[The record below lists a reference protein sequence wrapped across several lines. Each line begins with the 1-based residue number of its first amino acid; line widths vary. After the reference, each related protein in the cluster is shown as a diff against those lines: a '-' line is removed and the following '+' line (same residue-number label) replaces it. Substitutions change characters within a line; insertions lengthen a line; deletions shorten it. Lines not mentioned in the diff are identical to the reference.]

1 MLILLIASVAMAAHF
16 IENRTYDEIKL
27 GESAILT
34 RTLKPQDI
42 QLFAVMSG
50 DVNPAHVDPEY
61 AHSSMFHEV
70 IAHGM
75 WGGAL
80 ISTVL
85 GTEFPGPGTIY
96 ISQTLRFSRPV
107 KVGDTIT
114 IKITCKQKFDH
125 NKHIARLRDAG
136 LGSTPGTAAEGVQL
150 KVISGEAE
158 VLAPSEK
165 VKRERME
172 LPEVT
177 ISDRWARYKKLLA
190 RATGLPAA
198 TAVFAQPVHA
208 ESLQSA
214 VTAAESGF
222 LRPVLVGPEKEMRE
236 VARQNGINLL
246 RCRLIDVPHARAA
259 VARAVEMARSGEADI
274 IVQGDMTTAD
284 FMLRLIGP
292 DGLRGVRRFSHVLYL
307 DVPSYPR
314 PIIISDMMLN
324 IEPSLEDKVEIVQN
338 AIDFSRLM
346 GLAEPKVAIL
356 AGIDTVTPRMRATL
370 DAAALCK
377 MAERGQ
383 ITGGVLDGPLAIDN
397 AISIAAARS
406 AALKSA
412 VAGQADV
419 LIAPNL
425 EAGNMLAKQLE
436 HLSDAISGGVVLG
449 GRVPIV
455 LANRNDPIESRVASL
470 VLALLVASRKS

>member
-1 MLILLIASVAMAAHF
+1 MLILLIASVAMPAQF
-16 IENRTYDEIKL
+16 IENRTYDEIKV
-27 GESAILT
+27 GDSATVT
-34 RTLKPQDI
+34 RTLKPEDI
-42 QLFAVMSG
+42 QLFAIMSG

-61 AHSSMFHEV
+61 AHSSMFQEV

-125 NKHIARLRDAG
+125 NKHIVFDCQC
-136 LGSTPGTAAEGVQL
+136 TNQDEL

-158 VLAPSEK
+158 VLAPTEK
-165 VKRERME
+165 VKRERVE

-236 VARQNGINLL
+236 VARQNGISLL

-292 DGLRGVRRFSHVLYL
+292 EGLRGVRRFSHVLYL

-314 PIIISDMMLN
+314 PIIVSDMMLN

-338 AIDFSRLM
+338 AIDFARLM

-383 ITGGVLDGPLAIDN
+383 ITGGVLDGPLGIDN
-397 AISIAAARS
+397 AISIVAARN

-470 VLALLVASRKS
+470 VLALLVASRKP

>member
-1 MLILLIASVAMAAHF
+1 MAAHF
-16 IENRTYDEIKL
+16 IENRTYDEIKV
-27 GESAILT
+27 GDSATLT
-34 RTLKPQDI
+34 RTLRPQDI
-42 QLFAVMSG
+42 QLFAIMSG

-125 NKHIARLRDAG
+125 NKHIVFDCQCTNQDG
-136 LGSTPGTAAEGVQL
+136 L

-158 VLAPSEK
+158 VLAPTEK
-165 VKRERME
+165 VKRERVE

-236 VARQNGINLL
+236 VARQNGISLL
-246 RCRLIDVPHARAA
+246 RCRVIDVPHARAA

-397 AISIAAARS
+397 AISIVAARN

-470 VLALLVASRKS
+470 VLALLVANQGRSAR

>member
-1 MLILLIASVAMAAHF
+1 MTAAF
-16 IENRTYDEIKL
+16 IENRTYDEIKV
-27 GESAILT
+27 GDSATLT
-34 RTLKPQDI
+34 RTLRPEDI
-42 QLFAVMSG
+42 QLFAIMSG

-96 ISQTLRFSRPV
+96 IGQTLRFSRPV

-114 IKITCKQKFDH
+114 IKVTCKQKFDH
-125 NKHIARLRDAG
+125 NKHVIFDCLCTNQD
-136 LGSTPGTAAEGVQL
+136 SL

-158 VLAPSEK
+158 VLAPTEK
-165 VKRERME
+165 VKRERFE

-177 ISDRWARYKKLLA
+177 ISDRWTRYKKLLA
-190 RATGLPAA
+190 RAKGLPAV

-214 VTAAESGF
+214 VTGAQSGI
-222 LRPVLVGPEKEMRE
+222 LRPILIGPEKEMRE
-236 VARQNGINLL
+236 VAKANGIDLL
-246 RCRLIDVPHARAA
+246 ACRLIDVPHAR
-259 VARAVEMARSGEADI
+259 VALGRAVEMARSGDADI

-284 FMLRLIGP
+284 FMARLITA
-292 DGLRGVRRFSHVLYL
+292 DGLRSVRRFSHVLYM
-307 DVPSYPR
+307 DVPNYPR
-314 PIIISDMMLN
+314 PIIISDMMIN
-324 IEPSLEDKVEIVQN
+324 IEPTLEEKIEITQN
-338 AIDFSRLM
+338 AIDFAHLM
-346 GLAEPKVAIL
+346 GIPDPKVAIL
-356 AGIDTVTPRMRATL
+356 AGIDTVTPKMRATV

-377 MAERGQ
+377 MADRGQ
-383 ITGGVLDGPLAIDN
+383 ITGGVLDGPLGIDN
-397 AISIAAARS
+397 ALSIVAARS
-406 AALKSA
+406 AHLKSA

-419 LIAPNL
+419 LIAPDL

-470 VLALLVASRKS
+470 VLALLVANYVKTTRQQ

>member
-1 MLILLIASVAMAAHF
+1 MLILLIASVVMAAQF
-16 IENRTYDEIKL
+16 IENRTYDEIKA
-27 GESAILT
+27 GDSATLT
-34 RTLKPQDI
+34 RTLKPEDI

-61 AHSSMFHEV
+61 AHSGMFHEV

-125 NKHIARLRDAG
+125 NKHIVFDCLCTNQDD
-136 LGSTPGTAAEGVQL
+136 L
-150 KVISGEAE
+150 KVIAGEAE
-158 VLAPSEK
+158 VLAPTEK
-165 VKRERME
+165 VKRERVE
-172 LPEVT
+172 LPEIT

-190 RATGLPAA
+190 RATGRPAA

-214 VTAAESGF
+214 ATAAESGF
-222 LRPVLVGPEKEMRE
+222 LRPVLLGPEKTIRE
-236 VARQNGINLL
+236 VARQNNIDLL

-259 VARAVEMARSGEADI
+259 VARAVEMARSGDADML
-274 IVQGDMTTAD
+274 VQGDMTTAD

-307 DVPSYPR
+307 DVPTYPR
-314 PIIISDMMLN
+314 PIILSDMMLN

-338 AIDFSRLM
+338 AIDFAHLI

-377 MAERGQ
+377 MADRGQ
-383 ITGGVLDGPLAIDN
+383 IVGGLLDGPLGIDN
-397 AISIAAARS
+397 AISLVAARS

-455 LANRNDPIESRVASL
+455 LANRNDTIESRVASL

>member
-1 MLILLIASVAMAAHF
+1 MATQF
-16 IENRTYDEIKL
+16 IENRTYGEIQV
-27 GESAILT
+27 GDSATLT

-42 QLFAVMSG
+42 QLFAIMSG

-96 ISQTLRFSRPV
+96 IGQTLRFSRPV

-114 IKITCKQKFDH
+114 IQITCKQKFDH
-125 NKHIARLRDAG
+125 NKHILFDCLCTNQG
-136 LGSTPGTAAEGVQL
+136 GL

-158 VLAPSEK
+158 VLAPTEK
-165 VKRERME
+165 IKRERVE

-177 ISDRWARYKKLLA
+177 ISDRWARYKKLLS

-198 TAVFAQPVHA
+198 TAAFAQPVYP

-214 VTAAESGF
+214 ATAAESGF
-222 LRPVLVGPEKEMRE
+222 LRPVLLGPERQMRE
-236 VARQNGINLL
+236 VAKANGIDLL
-246 RCRLIDVPHARAA
+246 RCRLIDVPHARVA
-259 VARAVEMARSGEADI
+259 VARALEMARSGDADM
-274 IVQGDMTTAD
+274 IVQGDITTAD
-284 FMLRLIGP
+284 LMLRLIGA
-292 DGLRGVRRFSHVLYL
+292 DGVRGVRRFSHVLYL
-307 DVPSYPR
+307 DVPNYLR
-314 PIIISDMMLN
+314 PVILSDMMVN
-324 IEPSLEDKVEIVQN
+324 IEPTLEEKIEIVQN
-338 AIDFSRLM
+338 AIDFAHLM
-346 GLAEPKVAIL
+346 GIAEPKVAIL
-356 AGIDTVTPRMRATL
+356 AGIDTVTPKMRATL

-383 ITGGVLDGPLAIDN
+383 ITGGILDGPLGIDN
-397 AISIAAARS
+397 AISLVAARG
-406 AALKSA
+406 AAIKSA

-419 LIAPNL
+419 LIAPDL

-455 LANRNDPIESRVASL
+455 LANRNDSIESRVASL
-470 VLALLVASRKS
+470 VLALLVSSNQARGA

>member
-1 MLILLIASVAMAAHF
+1 MAAQF

-42 QLFAVMSG
+42 QLFAIMSG

-125 NKHIARLRDAG
+125 NKHIVFDCQC
-136 LGSTPGTAAEGVQL
+136 TNQDEL

-158 VLAPSEK
+158 VLAPTEK
-165 VKRERME
+165 VKRERVE

-208 ESLQSA
+208 ESLHSA

-236 VARQNGINLL
+236 VARQNGISLL

-314 PIIISDMMLN
+314 PIIVSDMMLN

-338 AIDFSRLM
+338 AIDFARLM

-383 ITGGVLDGPLAIDN
+383 ITGGVLDGPLGIDS
-397 AISIAAARS
+397 AISIVAARN

-412 VAGQADV
+412 VAGRADV

-470 VLALLVASRKS
+470 VLALLVASRKP

>member
-1 MLILLIASVAMAAHF
+1 VAAQF
-16 IENRTYDEIKL
+16 IENRTYDEIKV
-27 GESAILT
+27 GDSAILT
-34 RTLKPQDI
+34 RTLKPEDI
-42 QLFAVMSG
+42 QLFAIMSG

-96 ISQTLRFSRPV
+96 ISQSLKFSRPV

-125 NKHIARLRDAG
+125 NKHMIFDCLCTNQDN
-136 LGSTPGTAAEGVQL
+136 L

-158 VLAPSEK
+158 VLAPTEK
-165 VKRERME
+165 IKRERYE

-177 ISDRWARYKKLLA
+177 ISDRWSRYHRLIA
-190 RATGLPAA
+190 RAKGLPPA
-198 TAVFAQPVHA
+198 TAAFANPAHA

-214 VTAAESGF
+214 AVARDTGI
-222 LRPVLVGPEKEMRE
+222 LRPVLVGPEKQIRE
-236 VARQNGINLL
+236 TAEAHKIDLKL
-246 RCRLIDVPHARAA
+246 CRIVDVPHARAA
-259 VARAVEMARSGEADI
+259 VARAVEMAAKGEAGI
-274 IVQGDMTTAD
+274 LVQGDVLTHEFLGAAID
-284 FMLRLIGP
+284 G
-292 DGLRGVRRFSHVLYL
+292 GLRGERRLSHVLWL
-307 DVPSYPR
+307 DVPNYAR
-314 PIIISDMMLN
+314 PFVISDMMVN
-324 IEPSLEDKVEIVQN
+324 IEPTLEDKIEITQN
-338 AIDFSRLM
+338 AIDFAHIM
-346 GLAEPKVAIL
+346 GMPEPKVAIL
-356 AGIDTVTPRMRATL
+356 AGIDTVMPKMRATL

-383 ITGGVLDGPLAIDN
+383 ISGAVLDGPLGIDN
-397 AISIAAARS
+397 ALSLVAARG
-406 AALKSA
+406 AHLKSA

-419 LIAPNL
+419 LIAPDL

-436 HLSDAISGGVVLG
+436 HLSDAVSGGVVLG
-449 GRVPIV
+449 GRLPIV
-455 LANRNDPIESRVASL
+455 LANRNDSIESRVASL
-470 VLALLVASRKS
+470 VLSLLVANARKTG

>member
-1 MLILLIASVAMAAHF
+1 MAVQF
-16 IENRTYDEIKL
+16 IENRTYGEIQV
-27 GESAILT
+27 GDSATLT

-42 QLFAVMSG
+42 QLFAIMSG

-96 ISQTLRFSRPV
+96 IGQTLRFSRPV

-125 NKHIARLRDAG
+125 NKHILFDCLCTNQDG
-136 LGSTPGTAAEGVQL
+136 L

-165 VKRERME
+165 IKRERFE

-177 ISDRWARYKKLLA
+177 ISDRWARYKKVLA

-198 TAVFAQPVHA
+198 RAAFAQPVYP

-214 VTAAESGF
+214 ATAAESGF
-222 LRPVLVGPEKEMRE
+222 LRPVLLGPESKMRE
-236 VARQNGINLL
+236 VAKAHGIDLL

-259 VARAVEMARSGEADI
+259 VARAVEMARSGDADM
-274 IVQGDMTTAD
+274 IVQGDITTAD
-284 FMLRLIGP
+284 LMLRLIGP
-292 DGLRGVRRFSHVLYL
+292 DGVRGVRRFSHVLYL
-307 DVPSYPR
+307 DVPNYPR
-314 PIIISDMMLN
+314 PVILSDMMVN
-324 IEPSLEDKVEIVQN
+324 IEPSLEEKIEIVQN
-338 AIDFSRLM
+338 AIDFAHLM
-346 GLAEPKVAIL
+346 GIAEPKVAIL
-356 AGIDTVTPRMRATL
+356 AGIDTVTPKMRATL

-377 MAERGQ
+377 MADRGQ
-383 ITGGVLDGPLAIDN
+383 ITGGILDGPLGIDN
-397 AISIAAARS
+397 AISLVAARN
-406 AALKSA
+406 AELKSA

-419 LIAPNL
+419 LIAPDL

-470 VLALLVASRKS
+470 VLALLAASKRRD